1 MLAQLLLPAPEI
13 LDLQEILADAT
24 GLTLVVATTAPHVSC
39 PTCLQPTTRRH
50 SRYQRTL
57 ADAPWANLAVRLH
70 LQTRRFFC
78 INPLCPRRIFTERF
92 PELASPSARRT
103 ARLTTILRSVGQAL
117 GGEPGARLS
126 QELGLLTSP
135 TTLLRLVRQTSDPR
149 EDAPR
154 IIGIDDF
161 AFRKGCTYGTIVV
174 DHERGQIIDLLPD
187 RTTESVAGWLRAH
200 PSVSIITRDRAEA
213 YAQGAAQGAPQAT
226 QVADR
231 WHLLCNLSETLD
243 EVITRLYSEMCRA
256 LAHDPTTASP
266 SEASD
271 TSDATEAQ
279 VLQLSAPPTSSTSP
293 IAETVVGLTVTPVSD
308 LGDQPHRN
316 STGRVSA
323 RVLQLLQL
331 QEQRREE
338 RLARY
343 EQVHSLRQAGQSI
356 PQIAYAL
363 GMGERTVN
371 RFLHAAAFPER
382 KRRRRSASELDTYK
396 DYLRERWAGGCRNRA
411 LLWQEI
417 EELGYGGGYSS
428 VYTWLCKLHGLK
440 RDEQRGEVSNQ
451 QRRRVSRRKWRVRF
465 VQPAGELTAEE
476 AQEVAQVCRGNIELG
491 KVYKLAQEF
500 SAIVREHKRA
510 EFDGWLQQTLDS
522 GVEEIVRFARGL
534 QADYAAVGAAIEL
547 PFSNGP
553 TEGHVNRLKAVKRTM
568 FGRAKFDLLR
578 KRMLCAS

>member
-1 MLAQLLLPAPEI
+1 
-13 LDLQEILADAT
+13 
-24 GLTLVVATTAPHVSC
+24 
-39 PTCLQPTTRRH
+39 
-50 SRYQRTL
+50 
-57 ADAPWANLAVRLH
+57 LH
-70 LQTRRFFC
+70 
-78 INPLCPRRIFTERF
+78 
-92 PELASPSARRT
+92 
-103 ARLTTILRSVGQAL
+103 
-117 GGEPGARLS
+117 
-126 QELGLLTSP
+126 
-135 TTLLRLVRQTSDPR
+135 
-149 EDAPR
+149 
-154 IIGIDDF
+154 
-161 AFRKGCTYGTIVV
+161 
-174 DHERGQIIDLLPD
+174 
-187 RTTESVAGWLRAH
+187 
-200 PSVSIITRDRAEA
+200 
-213 YAQGAAQGAPQAT
+213 QGAAQGAPQAT

-243 EVITRLYSEMCRA
+243 EVLTRLYPELCRA

-293 IAETVVGLTVTPVSD
+293 KAETVVGLTVTPVSD

-363 GMGERTVN
+363 GMGERTVK

-382 KRRRRSASELDTYK
+382 KRRRRSATELDTYK

-476 AQEVAQVCRGNIELG
+476 AQEV
-491 KVYKLAQEF
+491 
-500 SAIVREHKRA
+500 
-510 EFDGWLQQTLDS
+510 
-522 GVEEIVRFARGL
+522 
-534 QADYAAVGAAIEL
+534 
-547 PFSNGP
+547 
-553 TEGHVNRLKAVKRTM
+553 
-568 FGRAKFDLLR
+568 GRA
-578 KRMLCAS
+578 SV